1 MKNNNLQIIFIRIYK
16 ELLKAIKETNKA
28 KKLVLK

>member
-16 ELLKAIKETNKA
+16 ELSKVIKETNKA